1 MSEKTKPIHIAVE
14 LYGNTREKALEIK
27 QQLGVRS
34 WAEMLRY
41 LIVDFH
47 RRYIPNE
54 EK

>member
-1 MSEKTKPIHIAVE
+1 MSEKTKFIHIAVE

-27 QQLGVRS
+27 KELGVRS

-41 LIVDFH
+41 LITDFH
-47 RRYIPNE
+47 RRYIAHE